1 MGCQEV
7 HYISLHHPTQKLPLL
22 QLPIVMISKINTG
35 AHADPSGYQG
45 DDFPEAPEKVESFYK
60 VPKNK

>member
-1 MGCQEV
+1 
-7 HYISLHHPTQKLPLL
+7 
-22 QLPIVMISKINTG
+22 MISKINTG

-45 DDFPEAPEKVESFYK
+45 DHFPEAPEKVESFYK